1 MKKLLMLTLAMIAPI
16 FAAAAE
22 TKALSDA
29 EIVGI
34 VLAVNQAEI
43 NGGILAQS
51 ASSNPDVKAFGH
63 RLTDEHNDSTSQFND
78 WANKTNITPQS
89 SSISDTLKADGEKY
103 LGRLRKLHDIL
114 FDLDYINHEVE
125 SHQQVLDLWDGK
137 LIPSAKN
144 EELKR
149 LLSLWR
155 ASLAGHFEQAKL
167 IKTSLG
173 SKK

>member
-1 MKKLLMLTLAMIAPI
+1 MKKLLVLTIALIVPI
-16 FAAAAE
+16 FATAAE
-22 TKALSDA
+22 TEALSDA

-51 ASSNPDVKAFGH
+51 TSSNPDVKAFGH
-63 RLTDEHNDSTSQFND
+63 RLTEEHNDSTSQFND
-78 WANKTNITPQS
+78 WTNKTNIAPRS

-103 LGRLRKLHDIL
+103 LEKLRKLNGIL
-114 FDLDYINHEVE
+114 FDLDYVNHEVE

-144 EELKR
+144 EELKH
-149 LLSLWR
+149 LLSLRR

-173 SKK
+173 RKK

>member
-1 MKKLLMLTLAMIAPI
+1 MKKPLVLTLAMIAPI
-16 FAAAAE
+16 LAATAE

-34 VLAVNQAEI
+34 VLAVNQAEV

-63 RLTDEHNDSTSQFND
+63 RLTEEHNDSTSQFND

-103 LGRLRKLHDIL
+103 LVRLRKLHDRS

-125 SHQQVLDLWDGK
+125 AHQQVLDLWDGK

-155 ASLAGHFEQAKL
+155 ASLAGHFEQARL

-173 SKK
+173 RKK

>member
-1 MKKLLMLTLAMIAPI
+1 MKKLLMLTLAMIASI

-89 SSISDTLKADGEKY
+89 SLISDTLKADGEKY
-103 LGRLRKLHDIL
+103 LGRLRRLHDIL

-125 SHQQVLDLWDGK
+125 SHQQALDLWDGK

-155 ASLAGHFEQAKL
+155 TSLAGHFEQAKL

-173 SKK
+173 RKK

>member
-1 MKKLLMLTLAMIAPI
+1 MKKLLMLTLALITPI
-16 FAAAAE
+16 FAAATE

-34 VLAVNQAEI
+34 VLVVNQAEI

-63 RLTDEHNDSTSQFND
+63 RLTEEHNDSTSQFND
-78 WANKTNITPQS
+78 WANKINIAPQS
-89 SSISDTLKADGEKY
+89 SSISDALKIDGEKY
-103 LGRLRKLHDIL
+103 LGRLNELHGIL
-114 FDLDYINHEVE
+114 FDLDYINHEVK
-125 SHQQVLDLWDGK
+125 SHQQVLDLWDGT

-144 EELKR
+144 EELKH

-173 SKK
+173 RKK

>member
-1 MKKLLMLTLAMIAPI
+1 MKKILILILAMITPG

-22 TKALSDA
+22 TGALSDA

-51 ASSNPDVKAFGH
+51 ASSHPDVKAFGH
-63 RLTDEHNDSTSQFND
+63 RLTEEHNDSTSQFND
-78 WANKTNITPQS
+78 WANKTNITPRS
-89 SSISDTLKADGEKY
+89 SSISDTLKADEEKH
-103 LGRLRKLHDIL
+103 LERLKKLHGIL

-125 SHQQVLDLWDGK
+125 SHQQVINLWDGK
-137 LIPSAKN
+137 LIPGTKN

-149 LLSLWR
+149 LLNLWR
-155 ASLAGHFEQAKL
+155 ASLVGHFEQAKL

-173 SKK
+173 RKK

>member
-1 MKKLLMLTLAMIAPI
+1 MKKLLMFTLAMMTPI

-22 TKALSDA
+22 TKTLSDA

-63 RLTDEHNDSTSQFND
+63 RLTEEHNDSTSQFND
-78 WANKTNITPQS
+78 WATKTNIAPQN
-89 SSISDTLKADGEKY
+89 SSISDALKADGEKY
-103 LGRLRKLHDIL
+103 LGRLRKLNGIL

-125 SHQQVLDLWDGK
+125 SHQQVLDLWDGT
-137 LIPSAKN
+137 LTPSAKN

-149 LLSLWR
+149 LLNLWR
-155 ASLAGHFEQAKL
+155 KSLAGHFEQVKL

-173 SKK
+173 RKK